1 MTNSLY
7 NQTMAMQSDKSNQNG
22 QQNLQQAFDQFMQQ
36 VQGKSPQQVLQENGV
51 QMPAFMNAMAS
62 LRQMLGGK

>member
-1 MTNSLY
+1 MANSLFSQAQ
-7 NQTMAMQSDKSNQNG
+7 NAQKPQNG
-22 QQNLQQAFDQFMQQ
+22 AQNLQARFDQFMQQ

-62 LRQMLGGK
+62 LHQLLGGK